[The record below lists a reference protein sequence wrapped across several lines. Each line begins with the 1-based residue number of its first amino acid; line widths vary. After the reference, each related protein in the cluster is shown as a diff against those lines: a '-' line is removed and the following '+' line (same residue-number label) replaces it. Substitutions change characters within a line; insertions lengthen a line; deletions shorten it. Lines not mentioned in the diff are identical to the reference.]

1 MARIITVKDP
11 KTGHEETREWP
22 DGFKAMVVCDD
33 GYYLDGTV
41 GYRNGTIIATIKKIP
56 DGE

>member
-11 KTGHEETREWP
+11 KTGVEETREWP

-33 GYYLDGTV
+33 GYWLANTV
-41 GYRNGTIIATIKKIP
+41 AYRNGTIVATIKKVP
-56 DGE
+56 E